1 MNDQELVSNLL
12 GRMESDDLDFKTDQ
26 YHLSNA
32 DGQSKFIKDIL
43 AMANTPRSGPAY
55 IVIGV
60 REESGRAIE
69 VPGVAVHPDG
79 AHLGSI
85 ASGKVSPSP
94 RFSYRQIL
102 HEGVEL
108 GLIEISAEQPD
119 VLVPRVDLGVLR
131 KNAVYIRRN
140 TSNVEADSDDLRR
153 LFGTNSVANI
163 AVVPSYAAAWEQVY
177 RDCDEFDPRRVYIAV
192 IDGSVAATERDWEQM
207 AAVGW
212 NLVVDLDPD
221 TDTRGHYSFA
231 ETHFRNRR
239 SLHLTALEDNFAF
252 TSRSTVWIAAA
263 GLNSRPTTSPSENW
277 RDWNRSKVPQLE
289 WVMGEL
295 ARLTEPNPVSL
306 VVFGGDPAWVATTC
320 SIADRAF
327 ADRIGFVIATPDFET
342 YANTAEQFNGAEISI
357 PFRAVCEGLRSVR
370 VDGSPSPQP
379 AFPHLD
385 GGTVALSQDR
395 APWVEE
401 QLEPP
406 RVVTDL
412 RDELEPEDD
421 AFLKGSRVSWRD
433 LELGVDS
440 ERDLTSHIQLTVVR
454 ELEERATRRVNLWHR
469 PGAGATT
476 VARRVAWNIR
486 GQFPTVIALEIQPQE
501 TAERLRHLFGITRL
515 PILVVIDLP
524 QISPEDVNRF
534 YDELQRSHIP
544 VVLLDVQRR
553 FDNRP
558 RSDALYLDAV
568 LSNRESVLLADN
580 LADRVP
586 NVRSKLNALV
596 HDPDR
601 RKRSP
606 FYFGLTAF
614 GRDFMGLESFV
625 DARMSSA
632 SEEVRQALIFLAFAY
647 YYGQVP
653 LSLQTFAPIF
663 SINPSNIV
671 MPSRVFP
678 EQIRE
683 MLVEENHEVRPAHY
697 LIAEEI
703 LYQGLGKVVGER
715 RNWRI
720 GLADLAVN
728 FIDLLASLPQRGRGA
743 INDILR
749 ATLIDRER
757 SESPGGPWDDDFSR
771 FLNDIPSEG
780 GKQRALEHLTGS
792 FPGEPHFW
800 AHLGRFYSRVTHDHP
815 LAHSAHETAIRLMGH
830 DSRLHHMAG
839 MGWRSE
845 LYDLLSSIRAD
856 FTPDAESKIFELVHR
871 ASDNFNTAR
880 DLDRRD
886 EHNYI
891 SHVQMLQRVVGAV
904 AVARGHQHDPITFLT
919 TTGNGRYREMVDE
932 AQNLLSDLELI
943 KGGEF
948 LSQIHVRVSADLD
961 SLYGNR
967 SNAIQ
972 RLTNLL
978 DRNDAFRPPIR
989 RAIIRNY
996 LARNDGD
1003 WDSLRERELQRIVGL
1018 ATENIREEP
1027 ASDYNLRLWLRAVRT
1042 ENALSIDRVA
1052 EQLAY
1057 KNLQNPSV
1065 DTKYYLYI
1073 LKFMQMEAGDYTAR
1087 GQVSQLINECSRA
1100 ARDLSRPS
1108 SSFEWLGAA
1117 EGFRGLLHA
1126 STLGP
1131 WDDDED
1137 FYRNR
1142 GGLKRV
1148 GGRIA
1153 TIRHQ
1158 GSGEIELK
1166 SGLRAFFAPSR
1177 GNVPGG
1183 YVGGQDI
1190 GREVEFF
1197 LGFSY
1202 DGLRAWVVGDPNR

>member
-1 MNDQELVSNLL
+1 MDDQELITDLL

-26 YHLSNA
+26 YHLLNA

-43 AMANTPRSGPAY
+43 AMANTPRPGPAY
-55 IVIGV
+55 IVLGV
-60 REESGRAIE
+60 CEESGRATE
-69 VPGVAVHPDG
+69 VTGVTGHPDE
-79 AHLGSI
+79 AKLGTI
-85 ASGKVSPSP
+85 VNGRVSPSP
-94 RFSYRQIL
+94 RFSYRQIRYS
-102 HEGVEL
+102 GVEL
-108 GLIEISAEQPD
+108 GLIEIPVNQPD
-119 VLVPRVDLGVLR
+119 VLVPRMDLGVLR

-140 TSNVEADSDDLRR
+140 TSNVEADSDDLRH
-153 LFGTNSVANI
+153 LFGSNSVGKS
-163 AVVPSYAAAWEQVY
+163 VVAPFHSTAWEQLY
-177 RDCDEFDPRRVYIAV
+177 RDCDEFDPRRVYIAI
-192 IDGSVAATERDWEQM
+192 IDHRVVAAERDWEPM

-231 ETHFRNRR
+231 ESHFRNRR
-239 SLHLTALEDNFAF
+239 ALHLTALEDNLPF

-263 GLNSRPTTSPSENW
+263 GLNSRPTTNPSGDW
-277 RDWNRSKVPQLE
+277 RNWNRTKVPQLE

-295 ARLTEPNPVSL
+295 ARLTEPNPASL
-306 VVFGGDPAWVATTC
+306 VIFGGDPAWVATTC

-327 ADRIGFVIATPDFET
+327 ADRVGYVIATPDFEI

-357 PFRAVCEGLRSVR
+357 PFGAVCEGLRSVL
-370 VDGSPSPQP
+370 DDTEPSPQP
-379 AFPHLD
+379 VFPHLD
-385 GGTVALSQDR
+385 GGTVALSLDR

-406 RVVTDL
+406 RVPTDVSN
-412 RDELEPEDD
+412 DLEAEGD
-421 AFLKGSRVSWRD
+421 AFLKGSTVSWRD
-433 LELGVDS
+433 LESGADA
-440 ERDLTSHIQLTVVR
+440 ERDLTSSIQLRVMR
-454 ELEERATRRVNLWHR
+454 ELEDRATRRVNLWHR

-476 VARRVAWNIR
+476 VARRVAWNLR
-486 GQFPTVIALEIQPQE
+486 GQFPTVNALEIQPQE

-524 QISPEDVNRF
+524 QVSPDDVNRF
-534 YDELQRSHIP
+534 YDELQRSHVP
-544 VVLLDVQRR
+544 VVLLNVQRR
-553 FDNRP
+553 FNNRP
-558 RSDALYLDAV
+558 GSDALYLDAV
-568 LSNRESVLLADN
+568 LSNRESVLLADI
-580 LADRVP
+580 LAGRVP
-586 NVRSKLNALV
+586 NLRPKLNALV

-625 DARMSSA
+625 AARMSSA
-632 SEEVRQALIFLAFAY
+632 SEEVREALIFLAFAY

-653 LSLQTFAPIF
+653 LSLQTFAALF
-663 SINPSNIV
+663 NINPSKIV

-678 EQIRE
+678 EHVRE
-683 MLVEENHEVRPAHY
+683 MLVEENHGLRPAHY

-703 LYQGLGKVVGER
+703 LYQRLGEVAGER
-715 RNWRI
+715 RNWRV
-720 GLADLAVN
+720 GLADLAISFV
-728 FIDLLASLPQRGRGA
+728 DLLASLPQRGKGP

-757 SESPGGPWDDDFSR
+757 SDSPGGPWDDDFSR
-771 FLNDIPSEG
+771 FLNDIPSEE
-780 GKQRALEHLTGS
+780 GKQRVLEHLAETFS
-792 FPGEPHFW
+792 GEPHFW
-800 AHLGRFYSRVTHDHP
+800 AHLGRFYSRVTHDHQ

-845 LYDLLSSIRAD
+845 LYDLLGSIRAD
-856 FTPDAESKIFELVHR
+856 LTNEAEMKIFELVRR
-871 ASDNFNTAR
+871 ASDNFNVAR

-891 SHVQMLQRVVGAV
+891 SHVQMLQRVVGAA
-904 AVARGHQHDPITFLT
+904 AVARGHQHDPMTFLT
-919 TTGNGRYREMVDE
+919 AVGNGPYREMVDE

-943 KGGEF
+943 KGGE
-948 LSQIHVRVSADLD
+948 LPSQIQVRVSADLD
-961 SLYGNR
+961 SLYGNS
-967 SNAIQ
+967 SNAIE

-996 LARNDGD
+996 LARNGGD
-1003 WDSLRERELQRIVGL
+1003 WNSLRDRELERIVGL
-1018 ATENIREEP
+1018 ATDNIREEP
-1027 ASDYNLRLWLRAVRT
+1027 VSDYNLRLWLRAVRT

-1073 LKFMQMEAGDYTAR
+1073 LKFMQVEAGDYTAR

-1117 EGFRGLLHA
+1117 EGLRGLLHT

-1131 WDDDED
+1131 WDTDED
-1137 FYRNR
+1137 FYQNR
-1142 GGLKRV
+1142 RGLKRIS
-1148 GGRIA
+1148 GRIA

-1183 YVGGQDI
+1183 YVAGQDI
-1190 GREVEFF
+1190 GREVEFY

-1202 DGLRAWVVGDPNR
+1202 DGLRAWVVGDPGR

>member
-1 MNDQELVSNLL
+1 MDDHELISDLI
-12 GRMESDDLDFKTDQ
+12 GRKESDDLDFKADQ

-43 AMANTPRSGPAY
+43 AMANTPRPGPAY
-55 IVIGV
+55 IVLGV
-60 REESGRAIE
+60 REESGRATE
-69 VPGVAVHPDG
+69 VPGVTYHPDE
-79 AHLGSI
+79 ATLGTI
-85 ASGKVSPSP
+85 VSGRVSPSP
-94 RFSYRQIL
+94 RFSYRQIPYR
-102 HEGVEL
+102 GVEL
-108 GLIEISAEQPD
+108 GLIEILVEQPD
-119 VLVPRVDLGVLR
+119 VLVPRMDLGVLR

-140 TSNVEADSDDLRR
+140 TSNVEADSEDLRR
-153 LFGTNSVANI
+153 LFGSNPLEKNVTA
-163 AVVPSYAAAWEQVY
+163 PSYAAAWEQLY
-177 RDCDEFDPRRVYIAV
+177 RDCDEFDPRIVYIAV
-192 IDGSVAATERDWEQM
+192 IDHQVVATERDWEPM

-212 NLVVDLDPD
+212 SLVVDLDPD
-221 TDTRGHYSFA
+221 TDTHGHYLFA

-239 SLHLTALEDNFAF
+239 ALHLTALEENFPF
-252 TSRSTVWIAAA
+252 TSRSTVWTAAA
-263 GLNSRPTTSPSENW
+263 GLNSRPTTNPSQNW
-277 RDWNRSKVPQLE
+277 RDWNRNKVPQLE

-295 ARLTEPNPVSL
+295 ARLTEPNPASL

-320 SIADRAF
+320 AVADRAF
-327 ADRIGFVIATPDFET
+327 ADRIKYVIATPDFEM
-342 YANTAEQFNGAEISI
+342 YANTAEQFSGAEISI
-357 PFRAVCEGLRSVR
+357 PFRAVCESLRTTLDDSQ
-370 VDGSPSPQP
+370 PSPLP
-379 AFPHLD
+379 VFPHLD

-406 RVVTDL
+406 HVLADVSSDL
-412 RDELEPEDD
+412 EAQDD
-421 AFLKGSRVSWRD
+421 AFLKGSTVSWRD
-433 LELGVDS
+433 LESGVDS
-440 ERDLTSHIQLTVVR
+440 ERDLTSSIQLGVMR

-501 TAERLRHLFGITRL
+501 TAERLRHIFGITRL

-524 QISPEDVNRF
+524 QVSPEDVDRF
-534 YDELQRSHIP
+534 YDELQRSHVP
-544 VVLLDVQRR
+544 AVLLNVQRR
-553 FDNRP
+553 FSNRP

-568 LSNRESVLLADN
+568 LSNRESVLMADN

-586 NVRSKLNALV
+586 NLRSKLNALV
-596 HDPDR
+596 RDPDR

-625 DARMSSA
+625 EARMASA
-632 SEEVRQALIFLAFAY
+632 SEEVRQALVFLAFAY

-653 LSLQTFAPIF
+653 LSLQTFAPLF
-663 SINPSNIV
+663 NINPSNIV

-683 MLVEENHEVRPAHY
+683 MLVEENHGVRPAHY

-703 LYQGLGKVVGER
+703 LYQGLGKIAGER
-715 RNWRI
+715 RNWRV
-720 GLADLAVN
+720 GLADLAVS
-728 FIDLLASLPQRGRGA
+728 FVDLLASLPQRGRGA

-757 SESPGGPWDDDFSR
+757 SDSPGGPWDDDFSR
-771 FLNDIPSEG
+771 FLNDIPSEE
-780 GKQRALEHLTGS
+780 GKRRALEHLTEA

-800 AHLGRFYSRVTHDHP
+800 AHLGRFYSRVTHDHQ

-845 LYDLLSSIRAD
+845 LYDLLSSIRTD
-856 FTPDAESKIFELVHR
+856 FTQDAELKIFELVQR
-871 ASDNFNTAR
+871 ASDNFNAAR

-904 AVARGHQHDPITFLT
+904 VVARGHQHDPMTFLAAA
-919 TTGNGRYREMVDE
+919 GNGPYREMVDE

-943 KGGEF
+943 KGGE
-948 LSQIHVRVSADLD
+948 LPSQIHVRVSADLD
-961 SLYGNR
+961 TLYGNR
-967 SNAIQ
+967 STAIE

-978 DRNDAFRPPIR
+978 DRNDVFRPPIR
-989 RAIIRNY
+989 RAIVRNY
-996 LARNDGD
+996 LARNDGN

-1027 ASDYNLRLWLRAVRT
+1027 ASDYNLRLWLRSVRT

-1108 SSFEWLGAA
+1108 SSFEWLGTA
-1117 EGFRGLLHA
+1117 EGFRGLLHS

-1137 FYRNR
+1137 FYKNR

-1177 GNVPGG
+1177 GNVLGG

-1202 DGLRAWVVGDPNR
+1202 DGLRAWVVGDPDR